1 METLLHRAILCNS
14 PELTNLLLELL
25 KEKEMNIH
33 TLFKETTYLDI
44 NPKVWTDEEKKIA
57 TE

>member
-1 METLLHRAILCNS
+1 
-14 PELTNLLLELL
+14 
-25 KEKEMNIH
+25 MNIH

-57 TE
+57 TD